1 MSDDIKVEVESEKD
15 FDIEVIDDTP
25 EPDRKLEPPRRPE
38 GEKPYDVSDEEI
50 SHYREGVQER
60 IKKLRFEYHEERRR
74 REMERVAK
82 EQALRENQE
91 AVRLAQQAIAENR
104 RLQEIALRNE
114 RIAMESAKMRADSDL
129 ERSKRIAREA
139 FEAGD
144 TEKAISAQADIARFA
159 VERDRYA
166 AYVPPELP
174 PAPPPQRQVQQ
185 PQQPVQ
191 QQVDPRAAEWARKNS
206 WFGSNEEMTGAAYGI
221 HERLVKEGLDPRSDE
236 YYQRLDAT
244 IRRRFPENFEGEEA
258 APTRKSSPVVAP
270 ANRSVKTPRKVQLS
284 ATQVALAN
292 KLGIPLEV
300 YAAELVK
307 ANPNG

>member
-1 MSDDIKVEVESEKD
+1 MSDVKVEVESDKD

-25 EPDRKLEPPRRPE
+25 EPDRQLDPPRRPE
-38 GEKPYDVSDEEI
+38 GEKPYDVSDDEI
-50 SHYREGVQER
+50 AHYREGVQER

-74 REMERVAK
+74 REQERVAK

-114 RIAMESAKMRADSDL
+114 RIAMEAAKARADSEL
-129 ERSKRIAREA
+129 ERAKRVAREA

-144 TEKAISAQADIARFA
+144 TEKAISAQADVARFA
-159 VERDRYA
+159 VERDRFA
-166 AYVPPELP
+166 NYVPPQLP
-174 PAPPPQRQVQQ
+174 PQPSPQQQMPQRQA
-185 PQQPVQ
+185 PQ
-191 QQVDPRAAEWARKNS
+191 QQVQVDPKAADWARKNS
-206 WFGSNEEMTGAAYGI
+206 WFGSDEEMTGAAYGI
-221 HERLVKEGLDPRSDE
+221 HEKLVKEGIDPRSDE
-236 YYQRLDAT
+236 YYQRLDSQ
-244 IRRRFPENFEGEEA
+244 IRRRFPESFEADEA
-258 APTRKSSPVVAP
+258 APSRKASPVVAP
-270 ANRSVKTPRKVQLS
+270 ANRSVKTPRKVQLT